1 MLYHF
6 HFPVKVVT
14 SMGHCP
20 SETSTDHCSTA
31 EPSSSS
37 SSPEPFQNSKVIFLI
52 DGLTVRN
59 TFNMN
64 EPLEVKERIDHGLL
78 LQLAHLCLLE
88 LGGSPILPLST
99 LTFALRVIGKHP
111 TLIISLYVIQET

>member
-1 MLYHF
+1 
-6 HFPVKVVT
+6 
-14 SMGHCP
+14 MGHCL
-20 SETSTDHCSTA
+20 SETTTDHCSTA

-64 EPLEVKERIDHGLL
+64 EPLEVKERIDH
-78 LQLAHLCLLE
+78 
-88 LGGSPILPLST
+88 SPATCSSLPS
-99 LTFALRVIGKHP
+99 
-111 TLIISLYVIQET
+111 